1 MFSAKN
7 RLHVA
12 TILCAARFAIQV
24 KAPLSLRV
32 ATVAVP
38 VINMAVDNKSKNPK
52 LSLAVGGLSLAVNA
66 WRGVNSIRTK
76 QLKKEVK
83 IGLQNMILISPFVVP
98 AVKQS
103 LTDVANQID
112 KTEVKSD
119 V

>member
-7 RLHVA
+7 RLHIA
-12 TILCAARFAIQV
+12 TILCAARFAVQV
-24 KAPLSLRV
+24 KAPMSLRV

-38 VINMAVDNKSKNPK
+38 VINMAVDKTNNPK
-52 LSLAVGGLSLAVNA
+52 LALAVGGLSLAVNA

-76 QLKKEVK
+76 QVKKEIK
-83 IGLQNMILISPFVVP
+83 IGLQNMVLVSPFVVP

-103 LTDVANQID
+103 LADVANQID
-112 KTEVKSD
+112 KSEVKTN